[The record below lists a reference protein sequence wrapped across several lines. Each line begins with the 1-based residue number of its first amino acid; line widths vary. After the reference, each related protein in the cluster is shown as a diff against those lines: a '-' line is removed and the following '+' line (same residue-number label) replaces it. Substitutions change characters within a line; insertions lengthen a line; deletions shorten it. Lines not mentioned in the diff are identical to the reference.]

1 MLMFLTCDNQL
12 FHSAPAPSLFGGAAA
27 APAFGAKPAGG
38 GLFGSA
44 PGKIAFSIFL
54 LHAVVLAFLC
64 LDF

>member
-1 MLMFLTCDNQL
+1 MLMFLTCGNQL

-38 GLFGSA
+38 GLFGNA
-44 PGKIAFSIFL
+44 PGKIAFSIIL
-54 LHAVVLAFLC
+54 LHAVVLDFLC